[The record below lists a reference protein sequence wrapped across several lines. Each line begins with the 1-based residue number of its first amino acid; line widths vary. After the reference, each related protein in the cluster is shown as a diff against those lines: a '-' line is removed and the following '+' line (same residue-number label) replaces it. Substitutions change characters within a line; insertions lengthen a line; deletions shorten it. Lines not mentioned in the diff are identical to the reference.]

1 MKKVFICVVSLLAC
15 VTLCV
20 TASAKLVF
28 TDVSE
33 EAWYYNAVKYV
44 YNNNVMVG
52 VTDTEFMPDTP
63 TNRAMVVAVLAR
75 LAGADLSEC
84 DSTEFEDVDIDAWY
98 GKSVVWAQKNGI
110 VAGMSA
116 TQFAPFENITREQ
129 MCVMLSKYLDYIS
142 IATPA
147 PEVEAF
153 SDVDKIS
160 GWAVDEVVRLQKAGI
175 VNGKDN
181 NVFDPQG
188 VATRAEIAQIVRSSN
203 LADIKP
209 ENKDAS
215 PNQDSDQ
222 NKTKNIVSE

>member
-1 MKKVFICVVSLLAC
+1 MKKIFVCVVCVLAC
-15 VTLCV
+15 ITLCL
-20 TASAKLVF
+20 TASAEFAF

-33 EAWYYNAVKYV
+33 EVWYYNAVKYV
-44 YNNNVMVG
+44 YENNVMVG
-52 VTDTEFMPDTP
+52 ITETEFEPDTP

-75 LAGADLSEC
+75 LAGADFEGC
-84 DSTEFEDVDIDAWY
+84 DSTDFEDVDVDAWY

-116 TQFAPFENITREQ
+116 TEFAPFQNITREQ
-129 MCVMLSKYLDYIS
+129 MCVMLSKYLDYID

-147 PEVEAF
+147 PDVQAF

-160 GWAVDEVVRLQKAGI
+160 AWAVDDVVRLQKAGI

-209 ENKDAS
+209 ENKETS
-215 PNQDSDQ
+215 EQ
-222 NKTKNIVSE
+222 NDKTKNINSEQ